1 MVFHQTAVRLSNSVK
16 RPQSKIWLSRQ
27 FLDPYVQKRLSHPAS
42 YRSRSAF
49 KLLEMEDRYDFLA
62 PKDVNV
68 VVDLGASPGGW
79 SQVVAGKFGWR
90 STEEKRGSISK
101 DSETLW
107 SDTALPQDWEG
118 TNSTPE
124 IFDPLNIDDIGS
136 NPHSGL
142 MGRGTIIA
150 VDLENIIPI
159 PGVQTVRG
167 NFLQESTVQVIRG
180 LLFNANKEQPKV
192 DVILSDMA
200 ANTSGNKIH
209 DSQSSLEICE
219 AVFEFVTRNLRTA
232 DEIGRRKGGVLLMK
246 FFANPLLDKFREEKL
261 QPNFLKTFCV
271 KPPSSRAAS
280 SEVYFLCQGWNPI
293 A

>member
-1 MVFHQTAVRLSNSVK
+1 MVFHQTAVRLSNSAK
-16 RPQSKIWLSRQ
+16 RPQSHAWLARQ
-27 FLDPYVQKRLSHPAS
+27 FQDPYVKKRHPAA

-49 KLLEMEDRYDFLA
+49 KLLEIDDGYSIFA

-90 STEEKRGSISK
+90 SPEENRNSISG

-107 SDTALPQDWEG
+107 SDTALPLVKDSKSDWKG
-118 TNSTPE
+118 TNPTPE
-124 IFDPLNIDDIGS
+124 VFDPLNIDNIGS
-136 NPHSGL
+136 SPYSGL
-142 MGRGTIIA
+142 TGRGTIIA

-159 PGVQTVRG
+159 PGVQTVKG
-167 NFLQESTVQVIRG
+167 NFLEESTVQIIRG
-180 LLFNANKEQPKV
+180 LLFKANKEQPKV

-232 DEIGRRKGGVLLMK
+232 DEVGRRKGGVLL
-246 FFANPLLDKFREEKL
+246 
-261 QPNFLKTFCV
+261 
-271 KPPSSRAAS
+271 
-280 SEVYFLCQGWNPI
+280 
-293 A
+293 